1 MVAASLK
8 QSGLVTD
15 RAYNQLTVNDD
26 TLTRNALKFLWLL
39 VQRSSSSYNLFIEA
53 AQALCNR
60 AMITNGNAT
69 KSHVHH
75 DGKISERKNKTVKI
89 GKQQKQPALAKESLE
104 NFEKLNLVDGNSEN
118 KSSSPQR
125 GLTYLCVFF
134 NFSLLLLFIHLT
146 FFSTVSC

>member
-15 RAYNQLTVNDD
+15 RAYNQLTMNDD
-26 TLTRNALKFLWLL
+26 TLTRNALRFLWLL

-69 KSHVHH
+69 KSHVRH
-75 DGKISERKNKTVKI
+75 DGKISARKNKTVKT
-89 GKQQKQPALAKESLE
+89 GKQQKQPALAEENLE
-104 NFEKLNLVDGNSEN
+104 NLEKPNLANGDSEN
-118 KSSSPQR
+118 KSSLSQR
-125 GLTYLCVFF
+125 GLMYSCFH
-134 NFSLLLLFIHLT
+134 FSCSSVLIRLT
-146 FFSTVSC
+146 FFSTVTC